1 LPAQLRTVIM
11 LNCGGSADLKEML
24 DMQPGMVI
32 YVMDSHL
39 PYYHGNVNDNEKVRT
54 PNRVG

>member
-1 LPAQLRTVIM
+1 M